1 MNNIYIAGPFFT
13 DKERAVKARIKEHLE
28 ALCELAGSF
37 AVADPQSDGN
47 FESWEDYN
55 PVWGFN
61 VWEKDLKLLDNCDYV
76 VAIDWGLYGDCG
88 TAWEIG
94 YAFAKRKEVIVIAPA
109 ESLTRPHSVMVANGS
124 ENFITEQRFLAIT
137 DLDDLVDCDYFASG
151 IEQK

>member
-1 MNNIYIAGPFFT
+1 MNNIYLAGPFFT

-37 AVADPQSDGN
+37 AVTDPQSDGD
-47 FESWEDYN
+47 FKSWEQSNND
-55 PVWGFN
+55 WGFN

-94 YAFAKRKEVIVIAPA
+94 YAFAKRKEVIVIVPA

-124 ENFITEQRFLAIT
+124 ANFITEQRFLAIT
-137 DLDDLVDCDYFASG
+137 DLDDLVDCDYFAAG